1 MILLKLSK
9 TVKVV
14 KVANSDETETET
26 FNFIHFAE
34 EEIKN
39 EILNV
44 SSKKSTRKGDI
55 LAKVLKDSI
64 NLIYSKE
71 LTTIRYN
78 FLDKGLFPD
87 EIKINDVSPIFKK
100 EKDSNKEKYRPVSIL
115 SHMSKD
121 FERLLHKLI
130 YNFVA
135 SKFSRY

>member
-14 KVANSDETETET
+14 KVANSDETETEA

-34 EEIKN
+34 EEIIN

-44 SSKKSTRKGDI
+44 LSKKSTRKGDI

-64 NLIYSKE
+64 NLMYTKE
-71 LTTIRYN
+71 LTTIRYSC
-78 FLDKGLFPD
+78 LDKGLFPD

-100 EKDSNKEKYRPVSIL
+100 EEDSNKEKYRPISIL
-115 SHMSKD
+115 SHMSKV